1 MKRHN
6 VRRLLAL
13 VLVAA
18 LCLLCGAAAQPN
30 ATEIHIYSADDLV
43 QLSKSC
49 KLDTY
54 SQGKTV
60 YLDNDV
66 DLSGSD
72 FVPIPTF
79 GGMFEGQGHTVS
91 GLELSGDA
99 SHMGLF
105 RYVQAVGTVRDLKI
119 TGNIDA
125 AGTLNEIG
133 AVVGT
138 NYGTISGCSFNG
150 TISGENNV
158 GGIAGTNESS
168 GMIYNC
174 KTEGFVDGDH
184 YVGGI
189 VGQNIGTISYC
200 SNTTGVNINAS
211 EAVDSAEDLD
221 SLTLPT
227 ASDDEDDDAPKKAN
241 TSTDVGGICG
251 FSSGVIIGCTNWGGV
266 GFEHVGYNIGGIV
279 GRQSGLVSGCTNWGT
294 ASGRKDVG
302 GICGQM
308 EPFITLD
315 VESGSIGA
323 MAKEL
328 NTLHDLMDTL
338 LNHTGA
344 ATSSLAATVGV
355 LSDSAARA
363 TESARYVAERTTDY
377 VDNTVSTV
385 NEVFIRINTA
395 EKMLAPAIT
404 EFSTAAV
411 SLDKAI
417 DYFNKGFDYLDIVD
431 EMTEADKTAFKD
443 AAKDLSVS
451 SDQLNAAMDYCAW
464 LMKVMD
470 NAYGTGSYDLI
481 ASRPDNWQQMSDKYG
496 YEYNPDNLGT
506 YESQRDALLKGM
518 GDAARAIGAISGD
531 ISTMTK
537 IINLYYLTE
546 DSTGHTRLDYM
557 SAAFKNAFD
566 ALKAS
571 SGNFSTGM
579 SYLDQ
584 VTKYLA
590 SNDPLDLPDISSDYR
605 TAMEQMFDDLG
616 SISAG
621 LSRLSVETAT
631 YSNQI
636 VSDMKAVNDQFN
648 VVMMRL
654 CDILELALSKDKKDI
669 IEDVSEEEL
678 SSTTDGKVYNCD
690 NYGKVDGDVNVGGVA
705 GTMDIEYDFD
715 PESDSNII
723 KDSTLTAKYF
733 TKCVLLDSK
742 NYGDATSRKDCAGA
756 ICGYA
761 DLGVISGCEGYG
773 TAESTAGDYVG
784 GVVGQSKGSVRNS
797 FAKSELTGRNYIG
810 GIAGYGMNVSG
821 CNTLVNLNGSGNCVG
836 TIAGEIDPD
845 GSASDN
851 YFVHET
857 EAGIDGISYA
867 GKAEGMSY
875 EAFMARDG
883 IPAEF
888 SSFAVTFTANGEVV
902 KTITF
907 AYGGS
912 IDESQIPDCPTV
924 EGNYGTWPEYDYSHL
939 TFDLEVKA
947 EYTAVSTV
955 VAGDLYADNSRTP
968 IVLAEGAFD
977 PATDVHITSAE
988 ADGPTLRGNQKL
1000 YMKYN
1005 VEILN
1010 DTVEDDTDNTV
1021 SLRVYAP
1028 DTGASYTVYTYQ
1040 NGTWASTSS
1049 SRDGSYLVFKTMD
1062 RDLQFAVVKAHH
1074 GPLFYI
1080 LIVLIVLAVIVA
1092 MLRLLYC
1099 RKLKKAVAA
1108 GTMTEE
1114 EAATLRK
1121 QGLRMWLG
1129 EEHAKLQAKHAASKE
1144 AKEAKRA
1151 AAAEA
1156 KAAAGAQAAAK
1167 AAEEAVET
1175 APADSAEAA
1184 QAPAEPDAP
1193 EAETEAEPE
1202 AAAEGS
1208 AESAQAPA
1216 EEADTDDADA
1226 PQHP

>member
-1 MKRHN
+1 MKKHN

-174 KTEGFVDGDH
+174 KTEGFVEGDH

-211 EAVDSAEDLD
+211 EAVGSTEDLD

-241 TSTDVGGICG
+241 TST
-251 FSSGVIIGCTNWGGV
+251 
-266 GFEHVGYNIGGIV
+266 
-279 GRQSGLVSGCTNWGT
+279 
-294 ASGRKDVG
+294 DVG

-443 AAKDLSVS
+443 AAKDLSTS

-518 GDAARAIGAISGD
+518 GDAAKAIGAISGD

-715 PESDSNII
+715 PESDSNVI

-810 GIAGYGMNVSG
+810 GVAGYGMNVSG

-1028 DTGASYTVYTYQ
+1028 DTGANYTVYTYQ

-1092 MLRLLYC
+1092 VLRLLYY

-1121 QGLRMWLG
+1121 RGWRMWLA

-1156 KAAAGAQAAAK
+1156 KAAAEAQAAAK
-1167 AAEEAVET
+1167 AAEEAAET
-1175 APADSAEAA
+1175 ASADSAEA
-1184 QAPAEPDAP
+1184 
-1193 EAETEAEPE
+1193 
-1202 AAAEGS
+1202 
-1208 AESAQAPA
+1208 AQAPA

>member
-1 MKRHN
+1 MKRNN

-174 KTEGFVDGDH
+174 KTEGFVEGDH

-251 FSSGVIIGCTNWGGV
+251 
-266 GFEHVGYNIGGIV
+266 
-279 GRQSGLVSGCTNWGT
+279 
-294 ASGRKDVG
+294 
-302 GICGQM
+302 QM

-344 ATSSLAATVGV
+344 AASSLAATVGV

-431 EMTEADKTAFKD
+431 EMTETDKTAFKD

-518 GDAARAIGAISGD
+518 GDAAKAIGAISGD

-715 PESDSNII
+715 PESDSNVI

-1092 MLRLLYC
+1092 VLRLLYC

-1129 EEHAKLQAKHAASKE
+1129 EERAKLQAKHAASKE

-1156 KAAAGAQAAAK
+1156 KAAAEAQAAAK
-1167 AAEEAVET
+1167 AAEEAAET

>member
-174 KTEGFVDGDH
+174 KTEGFVEGDH

-344 ATSSLAATVGV
+344 AASSLAATVGV

-518 GDAARAIGAISGD
+518 GDAAKAIGAISGD

-715 PESDSNII
+715 PESDSNVI

-867 GKAEGMSY
+867 GKAEG
-875 EAFMARDG
+875 
-883 IPAEF
+883 
-888 SSFAVTFTANGEVV
+888 
-902 KTITF
+902 
-907 AYGGS
+907 
-912 IDESQIPDCPTV
+912 
-924 EGNYGTWPEYDYSHL
+924 
-939 TFDLEVKA
+939 
-947 EYTAVSTV
+947 
-955 VAGDLYADNSRTP
+955 
-968 IVLAEGAFD
+968 
-977 PATDVHITSAE
+977 
-988 ADGPTLRGNQKL
+988 PTLRGNQKL

-1092 MLRLLYC
+1092 VLRLLYC

-1129 EEHAKLQAKHAASKE
+1129 EERAKLQAKHAASKE

-1156 KAAAGAQAAAK
+1156 KAAAEAQAAAK
-1167 AAEEAVET
+1167 AAEEAAET

>member
-1 MKRHN
+1 MKRNN

-174 KTEGFVDGDH
+174 KTEGFVEGDH

-251 FSSGVIIGCTNWGGV
+251 
-266 GFEHVGYNIGGIV
+266 
-279 GRQSGLVSGCTNWGT
+279 QL
-294 ASGRKDVG
+294 
-302 GICGQM
+302 

-344 ATSSLAATVGV
+344 AASSLAATVGV

-431 EMTEADKTAFKD
+431 EMTETDKTAFKD

-518 GDAARAIGAISGD
+518 GDAAKAIGAISGD

-715 PESDSNII
+715 PESDSNVI

-1092 MLRLLYC
+1092 VLRLLYC

-1129 EEHAKLQAKHAASKE
+1129 EERAKLQAKHAASKE

-1156 KAAAGAQAAAK
+1156 KAATEAQAAAK
-1167 AAEEAVET
+1167 AAEEAAET

>member
-1 MKRHN
+1 MKRNN

-174 KTEGFVDGDH
+174 KTEGFVEGDH

-241 TSTDVGGICG
+241 TST
-251 FSSGVIIGCTNWGGV
+251 
-266 GFEHVGYNIGGIV
+266 
-279 GRQSGLVSGCTNWGT
+279 
-294 ASGRKDVG
+294 DVG

-518 GDAARAIGAISGD
+518 GDAAKAIGAISGD

-715 PESDSNII
+715 PESDSNVI

-1092 MLRLLYC
+1092 VLRLLYC

-1129 EEHAKLQAKHAASKE
+1129 EERAKLQAKHAASKE

-1156 KAAAGAQAAAK
+1156 KAAAEAQAAAK
-1167 AAEEAVET
+1167 AAEEAAET

>member
-30 ATEIHIYSADDLV
+30 AKEIHIYSADDLV

-174 KTEGFVDGDH
+174 KTEGFVEGDH

-241 TSTDVGGICG
+241 TST
-251 FSSGVIIGCTNWGGV
+251 
-266 GFEHVGYNIGGIV
+266 
-279 GRQSGLVSGCTNWGT
+279 
-294 ASGRKDVG
+294 DVG

-431 EMTEADKTAFKD
+431 EMTETDKTAFKD

-518 GDAARAIGAISGD
+518 GDAAKAIGAISGD

-631 YSNQI
+631 YSTQI
-636 VSDMKAVNDQFN
+636 ISDMKSVNDQFN

-654 CDILELALSKDKKDI
+654 CDILELALSKDKDDI
-669 IEDVSEEEL
+669 IQDVSEEEL

-690 NYGKVDGDVNVGGVA
+690 NYGNVDGDVNVGGVA

-715 PESDSNII
+715 PESDSNVI

-968 IVLAEGAFD
+968 IVLAEGVFD

-1062 RDLQFAVVKAHH
+1062 RDLQFAVTKAHH

-1092 MLRLLYC
+1092 VLRLLYC

-1114 EAATLRK
+1114 EAVTLRK

-1129 EEHAKLQAKHAASKE
+1129 EERAKLQAKHAASKE

-1156 KAAAGAQAAAK
+1156 KAAAEAQAAAK
-1167 AAEEAVET
+1167 AAEEAAET

>member
-174 KTEGFVDGDH
+174 KTEGFVEGDH

-221 SLTLPT
+221 SLTLPA

-241 TSTDVGGICG
+241 TST
-251 FSSGVIIGCTNWGGV
+251 
-266 GFEHVGYNIGGIV
+266 
-279 GRQSGLVSGCTNWGT
+279 
-294 ASGRKDVG
+294 DVG

-443 AAKDLSVS
+443 AAKDLSTS

-715 PESDSNII
+715 PESDSNVI

-1092 MLRLLYC
+1092 VLRLLYC

-1129 EEHAKLQAKHAASKE
+1129 EERAKLQAKHAAAKE
-1144 AKEAKRA
+1144 AKEAKCA

-1156 KAAAGAQAAAK
+1156 KAAAEAQAAAK
-1167 AAEEAVET
+1167 AAEEAAET

-1184 QAPAEPDAP
+1184 QAP
-1193 EAETEAEPE
+1193 EAETEAEPG

>member
-1 MKRHN
+1 
-6 VRRLLAL
+6 
-13 VLVAA
+13 
-18 LCLLCGAAAQPN
+18 
-30 ATEIHIYSADDLV
+30 
-43 QLSKSC
+43 
-49 KLDTY
+49 
-54 SQGKTV
+54 
-60 YLDNDV
+60 
-66 DLSGSD
+66 
-72 FVPIPTF
+72 
-79 GGMFEGQGHTVS
+79 
-91 GLELSGDA
+91 
-99 SHMGLF
+99 
-105 RYVQAVGTVRDLKI
+105 
-119 TGNIDA
+119 
-125 AGTLNEIG
+125 
-133 AVVGT
+133 
-138 NYGTISGCSFNG
+138 
-150 TISGENNV
+150 
-158 GGIAGTNESS
+158 
-168 GMIYNC
+168 
-174 KTEGFVDGDH
+174 
-184 YVGGI
+184 
-189 VGQNIGTISYC
+189 
-200 SNTTGVNINAS
+200 
-211 EAVDSAEDLD
+211 
-221 SLTLPT
+221 
-227 ASDDEDDDAPKKAN
+227 
-241 TSTDVGGICG
+241 
-251 FSSGVIIGCTNWGGV
+251 
-266 GFEHVGYNIGGIV
+266 
-279 GRQSGLVSGCTNWGT
+279 
-294 ASGRKDVG
+294 
-302 GICGQM
+302 
-308 EPFITLD
+308 
-315 VESGSIGA
+315 
-323 MAKEL
+323 
-328 NTLHDLMDTL
+328 
-338 LNHTGA
+338 
-344 ATSSLAATVGV
+344 
-355 LSDSAARA
+355 
-363 TESARYVAERTTDY
+363 
-377 VDNTVSTV
+377 
-385 NEVFIRINTA
+385 
-395 EKMLAPAIT
+395 
-404 EFSTAAV
+404 
-411 SLDKAI
+411 
-417 DYFNKGFDYLDIVD
+417 
-431 EMTEADKTAFKD
+431 MTEADKTAFKD

-470 NAYGTGSYDLI
+470 NTYGTGSYDLI

-518 GDAARAIGAISGD
+518 GDAASAIGAISGD

-566 ALKAS
+566 ALKSS

-590 SNDPLDLPDISSDYR
+590 SNDPLNLPDISSDYR

-631 YSNQI
+631 YSTQI
-636 VSDMKAVNDQFN
+636 ISDMKSVNDQFN

-654 CDILELALSKDKKDI
+654 CDILELALSKDKDDI
-669 IEDVSEEEL
+669 IQDVSEEEL

-690 NYGKVDGDVNVGGVA
+690 NYGKIDGDVNVGGVA

-715 PESDSNII
+715 PESDSNVI

-742 NYGDATSRKDCAGA
+742 NYGNATSRKDCVGA
-756 ICGYA
+756 VCGYA

-784 GVVGQSKGSVRNS
+784 GIVGQSQGSVRNS
-797 FAKSELTGRNYIG
+797 FAKCELTGRNYIG

-836 TIAGEIDPD
+836 TIAGEIDKD
-845 GSASDN
+845 GSAADN

-924 EGNYGTWPEYDYSHL
+924 EGNYGSWPEHDYSHL

-968 IVLAEGAFD
+968 IVLAEGVFD

-988 ADGPTLRGNQKL
+988 ADGPTLRGNQQL

-1062 RDLQFAVVKAHH
+1062 RDLQFAVTKAHH

-1092 MLRLLYC
+1092 VLRLLYC

-1129 EEHAKLQAKHAASKE
+1129 EEYAKLQARHAAAKE
-1144 AKEAKRA
+1144 SKEAKRA

-1156 KAAAGAQAAAK
+1156 KAAAETEAAAA
-1167 AAEEAVET
+1167 AAEEAAET
-1175 APADSAEAA
+1175 
-1184 QAPAEPDAP
+1184 PAEPDAP
-1193 EAETEAEPE
+1193 EAEPEVTAEDSTETAEIPTDEADTEAED
-1202 AAAEGS
+1202 S
-1208 AESAQAPA
+1208 
-1216 EEADTDDADA
+1216 DA

>member
-30 ATEIHIYSADDLV
+30 AREIHIYSADDLV

-79 GGMFEGQGHTVS
+79 GGTFEGQGHTVS

-105 RYVQAVGTVRDLKI
+105 RYVQAVGTVRDLKV

-133 AVVGT
+133 AIVGT

-158 GGIAGTNESS
+158 GGIAGTNEGS

-174 KTEGFVDGDH
+174 KTEGFVEGDH

-251 FSSGVIIGCTNWGGV
+251 FSSGVIIGCTNWG
-266 GFEHVGYNIGGIV
+266 
-279 GRQSGLVSGCTNWGT
+279 T

-344 ATSSLAATVGV
+344 AASSLAATVGV

-431 EMTEADKTAFKD
+431 EMTETDKTAFKD

-518 GDAARAIGAISGD
+518 GDTAKAIGAISGD

-631 YSNQI
+631 YSTQI
-636 VSDMKAVNDQFN
+636 ISDMKSVNDQFN

-654 CDILELALSKDKKDI
+654 CDILELALSKDKDDI
-669 IEDVSEEEL
+669 IQDVSEEEL

-690 NYGKVDGDVNVGGVA
+690 NYGKIDGDVNVGGVA

-715 PESDSNII
+715 PESDSNVI

-742 NYGDATSRKDCAGA
+742 NYGNATSRKDCVGA
-756 ICGYA
+756 VCGYA

-784 GVVGQSKGSVRNS
+784 GIVGQSQGSVRNS
-797 FAKSELTGRNYIG
+797 FAKCELTGRNYIG

-836 TIAGEIDPD
+836 TIAGEIDKD
-845 GSASDN
+845 GSAADN

-1092 MLRLLYC
+1092 VLRLLYC

-1114 EAATLRK
+1114 
-1121 QGLRMWLG
+1121 
-1129 EEHAKLQAKHAASKE
+1129 
-1144 AKEAKRA
+1144 
-1151 AAAEA
+1151 
-1156 KAAAGAQAAAK
+1156 
-1167 AAEEAVET
+1167 
-1175 APADSAEAA
+1175 
-1184 QAPAEPDAP
+1184 
-1193 EAETEAEPE
+1193 
-1202 AAAEGS
+1202 
-1208 AESAQAPA
+1208 
-1216 EEADTDDADA
+1216 
-1226 PQHP
+1226 

>member
-1 MKRHN
+1 
-6 VRRLLAL
+6 
-13 VLVAA
+13 
-18 LCLLCGAAAQPN
+18 
-30 ATEIHIYSADDLV
+30 
-43 QLSKSC
+43 
-49 KLDTY
+49 
-54 SQGKTV
+54 
-60 YLDNDV
+60 
-66 DLSGSD
+66 
-72 FVPIPTF
+72 
-79 GGMFEGQGHTVS
+79 
-91 GLELSGDA
+91 
-99 SHMGLF
+99 
-105 RYVQAVGTVRDLKI
+105 
-119 TGNIDA
+119 
-125 AGTLNEIG
+125 
-133 AVVGT
+133 
-138 NYGTISGCSFNG
+138 
-150 TISGENNV
+150 
-158 GGIAGTNESS
+158 
-168 GMIYNC
+168 MIYNC
-174 KTEGFVDGDH
+174 KTEGFVEGDH

-221 SLTLPT
+221 SLTLPA

-518 GDAARAIGAISGD
+518 GDAAKAIGAISGD

-715 PESDSNII
+715 PESDSNVI

-1092 MLRLLYC
+1092 VLRLLYC

-1129 EEHAKLQAKHAASKE
+1129 EERAKLQAKHAASKE

-1156 KAAAGAQAAAK
+1156 KAAAEAQAAAK
-1167 AAEEAVET
+1167 AAEEAAET

>member
-1 MKRHN
+1 M
-6 VRRLLAL
+6 
-13 VLVAA
+13 
-18 LCLLCGAAAQPN
+18 
-30 ATEIHIYSADDLV
+30 
-43 QLSKSC
+43 
-49 KLDTY
+49 
-54 SQGKTV
+54 
-60 YLDNDV
+60 
-66 DLSGSD
+66 
-72 FVPIPTF
+72 
-79 GGMFEGQGHTVS
+79 
-91 GLELSGDA
+91 
-99 SHMGLF
+99 
-105 RYVQAVGTVRDLKI
+105 
-119 TGNIDA
+119 
-125 AGTLNEIG
+125 
-133 AVVGT
+133 
-138 NYGTISGCSFNG
+138 
-150 TISGENNV
+150 
-158 GGIAGTNESS
+158 
-168 GMIYNC
+168 
-174 KTEGFVDGDH
+174 
-184 YVGGI
+184 
-189 VGQNIGTISYC
+189 
-200 SNTTGVNINAS
+200 
-211 EAVDSAEDLD
+211 
-221 SLTLPT
+221 
-227 ASDDEDDDAPKKAN
+227 
-241 TSTDVGGICG
+241 
-251 FSSGVIIGCTNWGGV
+251 
-266 GFEHVGYNIGGIV
+266 
-279 GRQSGLVSGCTNWGT
+279 
-294 ASGRKDVG
+294 
-302 GICGQM
+302 
-308 EPFITLD
+308 
-315 VESGSIGA
+315 
-323 MAKEL
+323 
-328 NTLHDLMDTL
+328 
-338 LNHTGA
+338 
-344 ATSSLAATVGV
+344 
-355 LSDSAARA
+355 
-363 TESARYVAERTTDY
+363 
-377 VDNTVSTV
+377 
-385 NEVFIRINTA
+385 
-395 EKMLAPAIT
+395 
-404 EFSTAAV
+404 
-411 SLDKAI
+411 
-417 DYFNKGFDYLDIVD
+417 
-431 EMTEADKTAFKD
+431 
-443 AAKDLSVS
+443 
-451 SDQLNAAMDYCAW
+451 
-464 LMKVMD
+464 
-470 NAYGTGSYDLI
+470 
-481 ASRPDNWQQMSDKYG
+481 
-496 YEYNPDNLGT
+496 
-506 YESQRDALLKGM
+506 
-518 GDAARAIGAISGD
+518 
-531 ISTMTK
+531 
-537 IINLYYLTE
+537 
-546 DSTGHTRLDYM
+546 
-557 SAAFKNAFD
+557 
-566 ALKAS
+566 
-571 SGNFSTGM
+571 
-579 SYLDQ
+579 
-584 VTKYLA
+584 
-590 SNDPLDLPDISSDYR
+590 
-605 TAMEQMFDDLG
+605 
-616 SISAG
+616 
-621 LSRLSVETAT
+621 
-631 YSNQI
+631 
-636 VSDMKAVNDQFN
+636 
-648 VVMMRL
+648 
-654 CDILELALSKDKKDI
+654 
-669 IEDVSEEEL
+669 
-678 SSTTDGKVYNCD
+678 
-690 NYGKVDGDVNVGGVA
+690 
-705 GTMDIEYDFD
+705 
-715 PESDSNII
+715 
-723 KDSTLTAKYF
+723 
-733 TKCVLLDSK
+733 LLDSK

-1092 MLRLLYC
+1092 VLRLLYC

-1129 EEHAKLQAKHAASKE
+1129 EERAKLQAKHAAAKE
-1144 AKEAKRA
+1144 AKEAKCA

-1156 KAAAGAQAAAK
+1156 KAAAEAQAAAK
-1167 AAEEAVET
+1167 AAEEAAET

-1184 QAPAEPDAP
+1184 QAP
-1193 EAETEAEPE
+1193 EAETEAEPG